1 MKALSRGVE
10 SRYAV
15 GMKITDVEVI
25 DLRAEVPAG
34 HRTDEAFVGC
44 VVRVHTDAG
53 IAGIAEVASAPPVIR
68 AIIDPPR
75 SSLSW
80 PSLKSVLVGTDAGDP
95 EAAWDAMYAAT
106 HYYGRRGVVIHA
118 ISALDIALWDILGKA
133 EGKPVGALLGMPMRD
148 RVPAY
153 LTLANL
159 GTDRDRI
166 RERLDRAAAMGVRA
180 IKLCATPEW
189 GRDPGLA
196 ELVLRTARE
205 HLGPGMGL
213 MLDVYAHWKSAEV
226 VLPLF
231 PLFREVGLAWL
242 EAPLP
247 MDDLDGFA
255 RLSGQG
261 VAIAAGD
268 MGLTTRFEFA
278 EMIAHGRADILQ
290 PDATM
295 VGGLTEMRRV
305 AALARQHG
313 RRLVPHGYKS
323 NILLATNLAFLGQH
337 WAAEPL
343 EYSLAESPLRWNLTR
358 ESLPIQR
365 DGKVLVPTAPGLGVS
380 LNEATLAAYRRL

>member
-1 MKALSRGVE
+1 M
-10 SRYAV
+10 
-15 GMKITDVEVI
+15 
-25 DLRAEVPAG
+25 
-34 HRTDEAFVGC
+34 
-44 VVRVHTDAG
+44 
-53 IAGIAEVASAPPVIR
+53 
-68 AIIDPPR
+68 
-75 SSLSW
+75 
-80 PSLKSVLVGTDAGDP
+80 
-95 EAAWDAMYAAT
+95 
-106 HYYGRRGVVIHA
+106 
-118 ISALDIALWDILGKA
+118 
-133 EGKPVGALLGMPMRD
+133 GALLGMAMRD

-159 GTDRDRI
+159 GADRDRI
-166 RERLDRAAAMGVRA
+166 RERLDRAAATGVKA

-205 HLGPGMGL
+205 HLGAGMGL
-213 MLDVYAHWKSAEV
+213 MLDVYAHWKSAEA

-231 PLFREVGLAWL
+231 PLFREVGLDWL

-255 RLSGQG
+255 RLSGQD
-261 VAIAAGD
+261 VAIAGGD

-278 EMIAHGRADILQ
+278 EMIARGHVDIVQ

-295 VGGLTEMRRV
+295 VGGLTELRRV

-323 NILLATNLAFLGQH
+323 NILLAANLAFLGQH

-358 ESLPIQR
+358 ESLAIQR
-365 DGKVLVPTAPGLGVS
+365 DGTVLVPTAPGLGVT
-380 LNEATLAAYRRL
+380 LNEATLAAYRRI